1 MTDLGNPEPKR
12 EGRNFIGMKTK
23 LRIGSLLPIQLSC
36 CAACRRKFQLASYA
50 PVLTPVAAGVLSLVA
65 LGITPVRTAL
75 ASLHAVVPLLL
86 FVAVVGLAALL
97 GRLWQASMLRRFEK
111 ETYMNI
117 MEQPFLADLQRFGWF
132 ELQREKKMSHLI
144 FSKERLKQ
152 GMYTK

>member
-1 MTDLGNPEPKR
+1 M
-12 EGRNFIGMKTK
+12 
-23 LRIGSLLPIQLSC
+23 
-36 CAACRRKFQLASYA
+36 
-50 PVLTPVAAGVLSLVA
+50 SLVA